1 MKRAVWFVAIAAL
14 TFATAAVAEDE
25 APKRPWSDAA
35 ELGVVMTSGNS
46 EGLNFA
52 ASNKFKYTW
61 SSSELLCDA
70 AALRAESRTRDITN
84 PPPYGTPVV
93 TDTTDVTAASYAL
106 LLKYRRNVTERFYWF
121 AGAAWTQNFFAGVDD
136 RYIVVGGVGYTFVK
150 TDRHLLKGEIGADY
164 TREDPL
170 GNPPPVELE
179 TDEFAGLLGS
189 LAYEFKF
196 GEKSK
201 LTEDLVFFENLE
213 TSNAWR
219 ANSVTALTTSLT
231 RSLALKVSY
240 RIDYSNEPLVRVVD
254 PDPVPPPPPG
264 AAPALYQ
271 FESTDTILTVALVVN
286 F

>member
-1 MKRAVWFVAIAAL
+1 MMRAVCFAVLAAL
-14 TFATAAVAEDE
+14 TFETAVFAEDE

-46 EGLNFA
+46 EGVNFA

-61 SSSELLCDA
+61 SSSELICDA
-70 AALRAESRTRDITN
+70 AALRAESRTRDIT
-84 PPPYGTPVV
+84 
-93 TDTTDVTAASYAL
+93 
-106 LLKYRRNVTERFYWF
+106 KRFYWF

-136 RYIVVGGVGYTFVK
+136 RYIVGGGLGYTFVK
-150 TDRHLLKGEIGADY
+150 TDRHLFKGEIGADY

-179 TDEFAGLLGS
+179 TAEFAGLLGS
-189 LAYEFKF
+189 LSYEFKF

-231 RSLALKVSY
+231 KSLALKVSY
-240 RIDYSNEPLVRVVD
+240 RIDYSNEPLLKVVD